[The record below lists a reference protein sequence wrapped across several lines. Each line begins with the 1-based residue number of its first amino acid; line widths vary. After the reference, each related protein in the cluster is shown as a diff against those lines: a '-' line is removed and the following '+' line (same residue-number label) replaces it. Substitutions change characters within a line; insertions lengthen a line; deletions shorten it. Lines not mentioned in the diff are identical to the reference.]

1 MCRFIVCI
9 VYIHSYTSFLTE
21 VALTRLYQLRQHLF
35 KADHLESKTSKNDY
49 TVFYFFKS
57 LKICESMAI

>member
-1 MCRFIVCI
+1 MLD
-9 VYIHSYTSFLTE
+9 VYCDMLANLDLNI
-21 VALTRLYQLRQHLF
+21 
-35 KADHLESKTSKNDY
+35 KTSKNDY